1 VPLFAHFLGLA
12 YVLHCNDRHNEV
24 ALKRDP
30 TMDPKLT
37 ILFML
42 IGAVIV
48 LSHLT
53 EENLGRMR
61 RHLADR
67 QWREFVPLWRKA

>member
-1 VPLFAHFLGLA
+1 
-12 YVLHCNDRHNEV
+12 
-24 ALKRDP
+24 
-30 TMDPKLT
+30 MDPKLT

-42 IGAVIV
+42 IGAIIV

-61 RHLADR
+61 RQLVDR
-67 QWREFVPLWRKA
+67 RWRKMMPLRRKS

>member
-1 VPLFAHFLGLA
+1 
-12 YVLHCNDRHNEV
+12 
-24 ALKRDP
+24 
-30 TMDPKLT
+30 MDPKLT
-37 ILFML
+37 ILIIL

-61 RHLADR
+61 RQFIHR
-67 QWREFVPLWRKA
+67 RWRKMVPLRRRS

>member
-1 VPLFAHFLGLA
+1 MYCEDDGS
-12 YVLHCNDRHNEV
+12 HNKV
-24 ALKRDP
+24 AFNKGP
-30 TMDPKLT
+30 TMDHKLT

-61 RHLADR
+61 RQFVDR
-67 QWREFVPLWRKA
+67 RWRKIVPLRRRP

>member
-1 VPLFAHFLGLA
+1 
-12 YVLHCNDRHNEV
+12 
-24 ALKRDP
+24 
-30 TMDPKLT
+30 MDPKLT

-61 RHLADR
+61 RQFVDR
-67 QWREFVPLWRKA
+67 RWRKIVLLRRRS

>member
-1 VPLFAHFLGLA
+1 
-12 YVLHCNDRHNEV
+12 
-24 ALKRDP
+24 
-30 TMDPKLT
+30 MDPKLT

-61 RHLADR
+61 RQFVDR
-67 QWREFVPLWRKA
+67 RWREFVPSRRKA

>member
-1 VPLFAHFLGLA
+1 VYCEADGS
-12 YVLHCNDRHNEV
+12 HNEV
-24 ALKRDP
+24 AFNKRP

-37 ILFML
+37 ILLML

-53 EENLGRMR
+53 EKNLRRMR
-61 RHLADR
+61 RQFVDR
-67 QWREFVPLWRKA
+67 RWRKMMPLRRRS

>member
-1 VPLFAHFLGLA
+1 M
-12 YVLHCNDRHNEV
+12 RHNGV
-24 ALKRDP
+24 ADMKGP
-30 TMDPKLT
+30 MMDPKLA

-42 IGAVIV
+42 IGAIIA

-61 RHLADR
+61 RQFVDR
-67 QWREFVPLWRKA
+67 RWREIVPLWRRS